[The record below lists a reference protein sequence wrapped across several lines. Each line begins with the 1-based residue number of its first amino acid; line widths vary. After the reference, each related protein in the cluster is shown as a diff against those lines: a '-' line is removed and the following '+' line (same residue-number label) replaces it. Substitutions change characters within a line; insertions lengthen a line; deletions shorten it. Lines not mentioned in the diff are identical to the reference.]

1 MAERKFAALAELRRR
16 PDPPLLEDAP
26 APDTAGDETPSE
38 AVPAGPEPEPVAPS
52 IAPAA
57 ALAPEPP
64 PVAATVPAPA
74 NVPAVV
80 APDAHRGRG
89 RPPGKRSDP
98 DWAPRTILMRSK
110 IHRRV
115 SIMLLER
122 DSGPDL
128 SELVDQLLTE
138 WISKQT

>member
-16 PDPPLLEDAP
+16 PEPTPAEEAP
-26 APDTAGDETPSE
+26 APEVSGKAPPAEPPE
-38 AVPAGPEPEPVAPS
+38 A
-52 IAPAA
+52 
-57 ALAPEPP
+57 APEPAPAP
-64 PVAATVPAPA
+64 PSVAASPPPPPALETQK
-74 NVPAVV
+74 
-80 APDAHRGRG
+80 GRG

-122 DSGPDL
+122 DNGPDL

-138 WISKQT
+138 WISKQS

>member
-16 PDPPLLEDAP
+16 PEPTPAEEAP
-26 APDTAGDETPSE
+26 APEVSGE
-38 AVPAGPEPEPVAPS
+38 VP
-52 IAPAA
+52 PAE
-57 ALAPEPP
+57 APEPTPEPAP
-64 PVAATVPAPA
+64 PPPSVAASPPPLPASETQK
-74 NVPAVV
+74 
-80 APDAHRGRG
+80 GRG

-98 DWAPRTILMRSK
+98 DWAPRTILMRTK

-138 WISKQT
+138 WISKQS

>member
-16 PDPPLLEDAP
+16 PEPTPAEEAP
-26 APDTAGDETPSE
+26 APERSGKAP
-38 AVPAGPEPEPVAPS
+38 PAEPPEPTPEP
-52 IAPAA
+52 
-57 ALAPEPP
+57 APEPP
-64 PVAATVPAPA
+64 SVAASPPPPPAPAPAAVPAPETQK
-74 NVPAVV
+74 
-80 APDAHRGRG
+80 GRG

-122 DSGPDL
+122 DNGPDL

-138 WISKQT
+138 WISKQS

>member
-1 MAERKFAALAELRRR
+1 MVERRFAALAELRRR
-16 PDPPLLEDAP
+16 PESTPAEEAP
-26 APDTAGDETPSE
+26 APEASGEAPPAEAPEPTPEPAPALPSVVASPPPPPAPAPA
-38 AVPAGPEPEPVAPS
+38 AVPAL
-52 IAPAA
+52 PAS
-57 ALAPEPP
+57 
-64 PVAATVPAPA
+64 
-74 NVPAVV
+74 VPAVI
-80 APDAHRGRG
+80 APETQKGRG

-122 DSGPDL
+122 DDGPDL

-138 WISKQT
+138 WSSKQS

>member
-16 PDPPLLEDAP
+16 PEPTPAEEAP
-26 APDTAGDETPSE
+26 APEVSGKAP
-38 AVPAGPEPEPVAPS
+38 PAEPPEP
-52 IAPAA
+52 
-57 ALAPEPP
+57 APEPAP
-64 PVAATVPAPA
+64 PSVAASPPPPPALETQK
-74 NVPAVV
+74 
-80 APDAHRGRG
+80 GRG

-122 DSGPDL
+122 DNGPDL

-138 WISKQT
+138 WISKQS

>member
-16 PDPPLLEDAP
+16 PEPTPAEEAP
-26 APDTAGDETPSE
+26 APEVSGKAPPAEPTEPAPEPASAPPSVAASPPPPPAPAPA
-38 AVPAGPEPEPVAPS
+38 AVPALG
-52 IAPAA
+52 
-57 ALAPEPP
+57 
-64 PVAATVPAPA
+64 TQK
-74 NVPAVV
+74 
-80 APDAHRGRG
+80 GRG

-122 DSGPDL
+122 DDGPDL

-138 WISKQT
+138 WISKQS

>member
-1 MAERKFAALAELRRR
+1 MVERRFAALAELRRR
-16 PDPPLLEDAP
+16 PEPTPAKEAP
-26 APDTAGDETPSE
+26 APEVSGKAPPAEAPEPTPE
-38 AVPAGPEPEPVAPS
+38 PAPAAVPAPE
-52 IAPAA
+52 
-57 ALAPEPP
+57 
-64 PVAATVPAPA
+64 TQK
-74 NVPAVV
+74 
-80 APDAHRGRG
+80 GRG

-122 DSGPDL
+122 DNGPDL

-138 WISKQT
+138 WISKQS

>member
-16 PDPPLLEDAP
+16 P
-26 APDTAGDETPSE
+26 
-38 AVPAGPEPEPVAPS
+38 EPTQAQE
-52 IAPAA
+52 
-57 ALAPEPP
+57 ALAPEVSGKAPPAEPPEPAPAPPSVAASPP
-64 PVAATVPAPA
+64 PPPAPAPAAVPAPETQK
-74 NVPAVV
+74 
-80 APDAHRGRG
+80 GRG

-122 DSGPDL
+122 DNGPDL
-128 SELVDQLLTE
+128 LELVDQLLTE
-138 WISKQT
+138 WISKQS

>member
-16 PDPPLLEDAP
+16 PEPTPAEEAP
-26 APDTAGDETPSE
+26 APEVSGKAPPAEPPEPAPEPAPAPPSVAASPPPPPAPAPA
-38 AVPAGPEPEPVAPS
+38 AVPALE
-52 IAPAA
+52 
-57 ALAPEPP
+57 
-64 PVAATVPAPA
+64 TQK
-74 NVPAVV
+74 
-80 APDAHRGRG
+80 GRG

-115 SIMLLER
+115 SILLLER
-122 DSGPDL
+122 DNGPDL

-138 WISKQT
+138 WISKQS

>member
-1 MAERKFAALAELRRR
+1 MVARRFAALAELRRR
-16 PDPPLLEDAP
+16 PEPTPAKEAP
-26 APDTAGDETPSE
+26 APEVSGEAPPAEAPEPTPE
-38 AVPAGPEPEPVAPS
+38 PAPAAVPAPE
-52 IAPAA
+52 
-57 ALAPEPP
+57 
-64 PVAATVPAPA
+64 TQK
-74 NVPAVV
+74 
-80 APDAHRGRG
+80 GRG

-122 DSGPDL
+122 DNGPDL

-138 WISKQT
+138 WISKQS